1 MRLALNDGGKQI
13 LDLKS
18 RNEAI
23 DLWNLKEFLRRGDG
37 RANWPFF
44 AEHAIMKRW
53 DAAHT
58 ETNHG
63 LPYNIFLQNI
73 HIPAWRKDPLPNDIS
88 RMILAAKHF
97 NLEFTGLSISKEI
110 KLQMPIWAHKALIPS
125 SFDKI
130 RRKDSLRCLRHNHQT
145 QTVADILIIADRKT
159 TIANRPH
166 LVNPSGIG
174 RKNCGCPPCRRDRI
188 EFGCTNPGECVEAA
202 RGLIGCIHPKWNP
215 LLGNQDLDEE
225 LALTDAEITAN
236 EGGGEEEPVTF
247 DPSLRLTDMSHGFRI
262 FASEDH
268 PKTTCTKRRRSQQV
282 DGLQHMDVYLHAK
295 ILRAGE
301 ANSEMVALIL
311 KRDALGIET
320 KEALRL
326 TFSTLEVHAS
336 FNTCLLGGLLH
347 VLLETPNNVPLNIYS
362 PSTFLGKTLVTERQ
376 KSENNMLN
384 ANFQLIKCTIAA
396 MQERTGRTRLARVRA
411 NPAIEMRTQSA
422 TPITVDTDIDVMFV
436 TPGVRLQEGTQR
448 SFTKIIQSL
457 NDKPLRKST
466 ENHLDRI
473 RCCIADEF
481 NFEPTDAAIWS
492 SLRSTH
498 IHRLSRNFLWKSVH
512 NIYHVG
518 AFWERIPHLEM
529 FATCSACRLPE
540 SMEHI
545 MLECESPGQRQIW
558 YLAQTLWQLRYNP
571 WPKLNWGL
579 LLGCGLARFKSI
591 KGTPIPAKNR
601 FFAILISNSMRL
613 LWTLRNERLFES
625 RPCPSEREIH
635 NRWVA
640 ALNTA
645 LRRDQLLTNNFK
657 FGHLALKKHIVLKT
671 WSGTLLDEDSLPDD
685 WSKLKG
691 VLVGIRPITQQN
703 GVG

>member
-1 MRLALNDGGKQI
+1 
-13 LDLKS
+13 
-18 RNEAI
+18 
-23 DLWNLKEFLRRGDG
+23 
-37 RANWPFF
+37 
-44 AEHAIMKRW
+44 
-53 DAAHT
+53 
-58 ETNHG
+58 
-63 LPYNIFLQNI
+63 
-73 HIPAWRKDPLPNDIS
+73 
-88 RMILAAKHF
+88 
-97 NLEFTGLSISKEI
+97 
-110 KLQMPIWAHKALIPS
+110 
-125 SFDKI
+125 
-130 RRKDSLRCLRHNHQT
+130 
-145 QTVADILIIADRKT
+145 
-159 TIANRPH
+159 
-166 LVNPSGIG
+166 
-174 RKNCGCPPCRRDRI
+174 
-188 EFGCTNPGECVEAA
+188 
-202 RGLIGCIHPKWNP
+202 
-215 LLGNQDLDEE
+215 
-225 LALTDAEITAN
+225 
-236 EGGGEEEPVTF
+236 
-247 DPSLRLTDMSHGFRI
+247 
-262 FASEDH
+262 
-268 PKTTCTKRRRSQQV
+268 
-282 DGLQHMDVYLHAK
+282 
-295 ILRAGE
+295 
-301 ANSEMVALIL
+301 
-311 KRDALGIET
+311 
-320 KEALRL
+320 
-326 TFSTLEVHAS
+326 
-336 FNTCLLGGLLH
+336 
-347 VLLETPNNVPLNIYS
+347 
-362 PSTFLGKTLVTERQ
+362 
-376 KSENNMLN
+376 
-384 ANFQLIKCTIAA
+384 
-396 MQERTGRTRLARVRA
+396 
-411 NPAIEMRTQSA
+411 
-422 TPITVDTDIDVMFV
+422 MFV

-457 NDKPLRKST
+457 KDKPLRKST

-518 AFWERIPHLEM
+518 PFWERIPHLEI
-529 FATCSACRLPE
+529 FARCSACHLPE

-545 MLECESPGQRQIW
+545 MLECESPGQRQVW
-558 YLAQTLWQLRYNP
+558 YLAQTLWQMRYTP

-645 LRRDQLLTNNFK
+645 LRRDQLLTNKFK